1 MRSTGTFAV
10 GLYNA
15 GIVTLSGL
23 FMSHGADSLKSIL
36 FALGANTAIA
46 IAKLVAAMVTGSG
59 AMLAE
64 AIHSFA
70 DAGNQS
76 LLILGLKRAKAPPSE
91 DYPLG
96 YGKSIYFWS
105 FIVAILLF
113 SLGGL
118 FSLYEGWHK
127 LSHPEPLSYPLVAIG
142 VLLFAIV
149 AEGVSMWGCLREVN
163 KVRHGRSYWRWFRES
178 RQSELLVVFGEDL
191 AALAGLVFA
200 LLAILV
206 ALVTGNPMYDAIGTL
221 VIGTLLL
228 LIAVLIGNEVRALLI
243 GQSADPMVR
252 EQMRE
257 WLQQRPEVDHLFNL
271 LTMQMGNDLMVAV
284 KAQMVETGS
293 QQGLVDAINGV
304 EKAFRAQFTGV
315 RWLFFEPDCAD

>member
-1 MRSTGTFAV
+1 
-10 GLYNA
+10 
-15 GIVTLSGL
+15 
-23 FMSHGADSLKSIL
+23 MSHGADSLKSIL

-105 FIVAILLF
+105 FIVAIILF